1 MTTSSSSGRRAG
13 VPNYKKGIV
22 LNIVNDILPSSSL
35 DWVAVAERYKI
46 AAQETVDREGPDMKR
61 YFIQKLCNNGRKPT
75 GNSGT
80 NDTTRRAQEIYQRIL
95 CKENVGIYGDDS
107 DIDSPLDFEEEF
119 PEMGNLEGPESNSD
133 DEHNDE
139 IADQPVNNEPVAEP
153 PQKKRRTEK
162 SKNCRNGI
170 SARTSV
176 SKAIKTCVDGL
187 QGSNNTNVLLSL
199 HADDAA
205 TKSADDAATKSADD
219 ADDDV
224 HDGKSWFITEYYSW
238 YPAANVH
245 HKYTTEQQLIRFM
258 W

>member
-1 MTTSSSSGRRAG
+1 MHT
-13 VPNYKKGIV
+13 
-22 LNIVNDILPSSSL
+22 LNSYIYQLY
-35 DWVAVAERYKI
+35 RYKI

-187 QGSNNTNVLLSL
+187 QGSNNTNVLLSCMQMMQQQNQQMMQQQNQQMMQMMM
-199 HADDAA
+199 
-205 TKSADDAATKSADD
+205 
-219 ADDDV
+219 
-224 HDGKSWFITEYYSW
+224 FIMGNRGSSQ
-238 YPAANVH
+238 N
-245 HKYTTEQQLIRFM
+245 TTLGTPLQISTTRSTPQSSNSSDSCGSDPLNSFQNPSVVL
-258 W
+258 